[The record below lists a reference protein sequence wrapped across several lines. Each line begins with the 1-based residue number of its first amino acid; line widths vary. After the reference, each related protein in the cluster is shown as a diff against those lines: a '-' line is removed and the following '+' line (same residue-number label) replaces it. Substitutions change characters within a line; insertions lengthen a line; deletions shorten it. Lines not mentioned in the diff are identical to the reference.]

1 MIFEQEI
8 EAEKDGGSKAMAIES
23 DWCLRGEFRVEGPEE
38 DEGGE
43 GSEKVEVERLGP
55 IDVGPGEYGT
65 HDEDCGGGRR
75 REPRSR
81 P

>member
-8 EAEKDGGSKAMAIES
+8 ETEKDGGSKAVAVEG
-23 DWCLRGEFRVEGPEE
+23 DGCLRGKFWVEGPEE
-38 DEGGE
+38 DEGSE
-43 GSEKVEVERLGP
+43 GSEEVEVERFGP

-65 HDEDCGGGRR
+65 NDEDCGGGRR